1 MATIESV
8 RVVMAAEGLDDLAHV
23 LVGDHANRTDCLV
36 VTRRDD
42 AWVSFST
49 DERAAVVDGSVRT
62 YPSESEAL
70 EDFLVLLRLKK
81 LLRDLQ
87 RERDLE
93 RVERDPTS
101 QELGD
106 GEGLDGLRAEVARR
120 GLGDLGGVIGDAVS
134 QIPDAQVIA
143 HQDGRWTT
151 FLRDERGV
159 VLKRTVRLH
168 PDRDA
173 ATAVFLD
180 KLQNLAEI
188 ARLDAVIERRTRV
201 EPDEASDATD
211 RGPR

>member
-42 AWVSFST
+42 AWVTFST
-49 DERAAVVDGSVRT
+49 DERAAVVDESMRT

-93 RVERDPTS
+93 RVEGAAMSLASLPAQMEAEDVNRIRVA
-101 QELGD
+101 LGD
-106 GEGLDGLRAEVARR
+106 DYLRRPDCLAVARR
-120 GLGDLGGVIGDAVS
+120 DGVWSTFYVDERAAVEERSLHTFPDEVSAVADFLDRLRS
-134 QIPDAQVIA
+134 QHRKLEI
-143 HQDGRWTT
+143 QDE
-151 FLRDERGV
+151 LRD
-159 VLKRTVRLH
+159 
-168 PDRDA
+168 
-173 ATAVFLD
+173 
-180 KLQNLAEI
+180 
-188 ARLDAVIERRTRV
+188 RRRRAG
-201 EPDEASDATD
+201 EPS
-211 RGPR
+211 

>member
-42 AWVSFST
+42 AWVTFST
-49 DERAAVVDGSVRT
+49 DERAAVVDESMRT

-93 RVERDPTS
+93 RVEGAAMSLASLPAQMEAEDVNRIRVA
-101 QELGD
+101 LGD
-106 GEGLDGLRAEVARR
+106 DYLRRPDCLAVARR
-120 GLGDLGGVIGDAVS
+120 DGVWSTFYVDELAAVDERSLHTFPDEVSAVADFLDRLRS
-134 QIPDAQVIA
+134 QHRKLEI
-143 HQDGRWTT
+143 QDE
-151 FLRDERGV
+151 LRD
-159 VLKRTVRLH
+159 
-168 PDRDA
+168 
-173 ATAVFLD
+173 
-180 KLQNLAEI
+180 
-188 ARLDAVIERRTRV
+188 RRRRAG
-201 EPDEASDATD
+201 EPS
-211 RGPR
+211 

>member
-42 AWVSFST
+42 AWVTFST
-49 DERAAVVDGSVRT
+49 DERAAVVDESMRT

-93 RVERDPTS
+93 RVEGAAMSLASLPAQMEAEDVNRIRVA
-101 QELGD
+101 LGD
-106 GEGLDGLRAEVARR
+106 DYLRRPDCLAVARR
-120 GLGDLGGVIGDAVS
+120 DGVWSTFYVDERAAVEERSLHTFPDEVSAVADFLDRLRS
-134 QIPDAQVIA
+134 QNRKLEI
-143 HQDGRWTT
+143 QDE
-151 FLRDERGV
+151 LRD
-159 VLKRTVRLH
+159 
-168 PDRDA
+168 
-173 ATAVFLD
+173 
-180 KLQNLAEI
+180 
-188 ARLDAVIERRTRV
+188 RRRRAG
-201 EPDEASDATD
+201 EPS
-211 RGPR
+211 

>member
-42 AWVSFST
+42 AWVTFST
-49 DERAAVVDGSVRT
+49 DERAAVVDESMRT

-93 RVERDPTS
+93 RVEGAAMSLASLPAQMEAEDVNRIRVA
-101 QELGD
+101 LGD
-106 GEGLDGLRAEVARR
+106 DYLRRPDCLAVARR
-120 GLGDLGGVIGDAVS
+120 DGVWSTFYVDELAAVDERSLHTFPDEVSAVADFLDRLRS
-134 QIPDAQVIA
+134 QQRKLEIRDE
-143 HQDGRWTT
+143 
-151 FLRDERGV
+151 LRD
-159 VLKRTVRLH
+159 
-168 PDRDA
+168 
-173 ATAVFLD
+173 
-180 KLQNLAEI
+180 
-188 ARLDAVIERRTRV
+188 RRRRAG
-201 EPDEASDATD
+201 EPS
-211 RGPR
+211 

>member
-42 AWVSFST
+42 AWVTFST
-49 DERAAVVDGSVRT
+49 DERAAVVDESMRT

-93 RVERDPTS
+93 RVEGAAMSLASLPAQMEAEDVNRIRVA
-101 QELGD
+101 LGD
-106 GEGLDGLRAEVARR
+106 DYLRRPDCLAVARR
-120 GLGDLGGVIGDAVS
+120 DGVWSTFYVDERAAVEERSLHTFPDEVSAVADFLDRLRS
-134 QIPDAQVIA
+134 Q
-143 HQDGRWTT
+143 HRKLETQDE
-151 FLRDERGV
+151 LRD
-159 VLKRTVRLH
+159 
-168 PDRDA
+168 
-173 ATAVFLD
+173 
-180 KLQNLAEI
+180 
-188 ARLDAVIERRTRV
+188 RRRRAG
-201 EPDEASDATD
+201 EPS
-211 RGPR
+211 